1 MRLPARACND
11 RATAVMSAFGCRSAS
26 RYMLSVVA
34 EHFIFGTVRRFGAS
48 VLLVAVLLSPG
59 IAHAQAGGAKPAKD
73 EHRLQWHPK
82 WRRVGPPEYVAT
94 ALLGAGS
101 LALHWVGGAQD
112 ELWSGPVLHDE
123 WMREQLR
130 LESRS
135 GRSRASTWSDALD
148 LAAMAHVFV
157 VDNLLVTAVLDSNR
171 DVAWQMFV
179 INLQSYAA
187 STFVNR
193 ITKRLTRR
201 ARPYVEPCREDP
213 GADDRCGDSSAY
225 HSFYSGHATSSATSA
240 GLICA
245 HHTHLALYGGG
256 FPDVAT
262 CVAAIGATTATGA
275 LRIAS
280 DNHWATDVLVGHVS
294 GYLAGYLLPTL
305 LYYREPRAAPI
316 EETGSPVQ
324 LTGFV
329 LPRGDGAEI
338 GIGGIF

>member
-1 MRLPARACND
+1 M
-11 RATAVMSAFGCRSAS
+11 
-26 RYMLSVVA
+26 
-34 EHFIFGTVRRFGAS
+34 
-48 VLLVAVLLSPG
+48 
-59 IAHAQAGGAKPAKD
+59 
-73 EHRLQWHPK
+73 
-82 WRRVGPPEYVAT
+82 
-94 ALLGAGS
+94 GAGIV
-101 LALHWVGGAQD
+101 ALHWVGSAK
-112 ELWSGPVLHDE
+112 EEAWTGPILHDE
-123 WMREQLR
+123 WMRDQFR
-130 LESRS
+130 VGSRS
-135 GRSRASTWSDALD
+135 GRSRAATWSDALD
-148 LAAMAHVFV
+148 LGLMAHVFV
-157 VDNLLVTAVLDSNR
+157 VDNLLVTAALDANP
-171 DVAWQMFV
+171 DVAWQMFM

-193 ITKRLTRR
+193 VTKRLTRR
-201 ARPYVEPCREDP
+201 ARPYVEPCRDDP
-213 GADDRCGDSSAY
+213 EADDRCSEHSSY
-225 HSFYSGHATSSATSA
+225 HSSFYSGHATSSATSA

-256 FPDVAT
+256 LPDVAT

-316 EETGSPVQ
+316 EETGSRVR

-329 LPRGDGAEI
+329 LPRGDGADI

>member
-1 MRLPARACND
+1 VHRL
-11 RATAVMSAFGCRSAS
+11 SAG
-26 RYMLSVVA
+26 
-34 EHFIFGTVRRFGAS
+34 
-48 VLLVAVLLSPG
+48 VLLLALVLVPS
-59 IAHAQAGGAKPAKD
+59 AAAAQSSAPRPPQDA
-73 EHRLQWHPK
+73 HRLQWHPK
-82 WRRVGPPEYVAT
+82 WRRVGAPEYVAT
-94 ALLGAGS
+94 ALLGSGIV
-101 LALHWVGGAQD
+101 ALHWLGTARD
-112 ELWSGPVLHDE
+112 DLWSGPILHDE
-123 WMREQLR
+123 WMRDQLR
-130 LESRS
+130 LESRN

-148 LAAMAHVFV
+148 YGALAHLFV
-157 VDNLLVTAVLDSNR
+157 VDNLLVTAILDGNR

-193 ITKRLTRR
+193 VTKRVTRR

-213 GADDRCGDSSAY
+213 EADERCGESSAY
-225 HSFYSGHATSSATSA
+225 HAFYSGHATSTATTA

-256 FPDVAT
+256 LPDVAT
-262 CVAAIGATTATGA
+262 CVAAVGATTATGA

-280 DNHWATDVLVGHVS
+280 DNHWATDVLVGHVT

-305 LYYREPRAAPI
+305 LYYREPRTAPI
-316 EETGSPVQ
+316 DETGSRVQ
-324 LTGFV
+324 FTGFV